1 MPFMTDS
8 DAVLNQIRGRM
19 MHMKSQK
26 VTRLHLYSELK
37 KSQIREKDYYG
48 MVIIHEYVIIRS
60 FTYVLT
66 DSIPVV

>member
-1 MPFMTDS
+1 
-8 DAVLNQIRGRM
+8 